1 MENSFK
7 DSDRTRNMLTKG
19 DNIKIMM
26 GGEKDDIIEE
36 VFNSMLQKYQEG
48 SEESMKVSWFI
59 FNSVGFLYYYLEK
72 TSLSR
77 KGPSYIDSPKWFKSK
92 KATINPKKLQ

>member
-36 VFNSMLQKYQEG
+36 VFNSMLQKY
-48 SEESMKVSWFI
+48 
-59 FNSVGFLYYYLEK
+59 
-72 TSLSR
+72 
-77 KGPSYIDSPKWFKSK
+77 
-92 KATINPKKLQ
+92 